1 MKVILLIE
9 DNDSDEIL
17 TVRALRKHNIAN
29 DIVIVRDGAEAL
41 DFLFGRGEYADRDPL
56 DLPTVALLDLN
67 LPKIGGLD
75 VLRAIRD
82 DDRTKYLPVVVL
94 TSSAEEE
101 DVLRSYDLGANA
113 YVRKPVEAIEFAE
126 AVRALG
132 LFWLVVNNPPP
143 RDEV

>member
-29 DIVIVRDGAEAL
+29 EIVIVRDGAEAL
-41 DFLFGRGEYADRDPL
+41 EFLFARGEYADRDPF
-56 DLPTVALLDLN
+56 DLPTVAILDLN

-75 VLRAIRD
+75 VLRAIRG

-113 YVRKPVEAIEFAE
+113 YVRKPVEALGFAE

-143 RDEV
+143 RDEA

>member
-29 DIVIVRDGAEAL
+29 EIAIVRDGAEAL
-41 DFLFGRGEYADRDPL
+41 DFLFAQGDYADRDPL

-75 VLRAIRD
+75 VLRAIRQ
-82 DDRTKYLPVVVL
+82 DDRTRYLPVVVL

-101 DVLRSYDLGANA
+101 DVLRSYDFGANA
-113 YVRKPVEAIEFAE
+113 YVRKPVEAMEFAE

-143 RDEV
+143 RDEA